1 MTGTL
6 ATSGPPNRPIP
17 PSAALLGYFGV
28 LPFAF
33 GALVMVLGGLGPLDA
48 ATARTALVAYGAV
61 ILSFLGGIRWG
72 AGLRIRDEDMRG
84 RVLALSVIPSLIA
97 WVALL
102 VPALHALGLLVAA
115 FVAQGAWD
123 VRSTQDGHFPRWFG
137 QLRVRLTLM
146 VTLILIV
153 AMFVLMFLR

>member
-6 ATSGPPNRPIP
+6 ATTRAAPPTIP
-17 PSAALLGYFGV
+17 SSAALLGYFGV
-28 LPFAF
+28 LPFAA
-33 GALVMVLGGLGPLDA
+33 GAAIMVLDGVGPISA
-48 ATARTALVAYGAV
+48 ATAQVALVAYGAV

-102 VPALHALGLLVAA
+102 MPALYALGLLVAA

-137 QLRVRLTLM
+137 QLRIRLTLM

-153 AMFVLMFLR
+153 ATFVLMFLR

>member
-1 MTGTL
+1 MTEIL
-6 ATSGPPNRPIP
+6 ATRGSTSPGIP
-17 PSAALLGYFGV
+17 FSAALLGYFGV
-28 LPFAF
+28 LPFAA
-33 GALVMVLGGLGPLDA
+33 GAVVMAIGGLGPLSA
-48 ATARTALVAYGAV
+48 ATAQIALVAYAAV

-72 AGLRIRDEDMRG
+72 AGLRIRDDDMRG
-84 RVLALSVIPSLIA
+84 RVLALSVLPSLIA

-102 VPALHALGLLVAA
+102 LPALYALALLVAA

-137 QLRVRLTLM
+137 QLRIRLTLM

-153 AMFVLMFLR
+153 SMFALMFLR